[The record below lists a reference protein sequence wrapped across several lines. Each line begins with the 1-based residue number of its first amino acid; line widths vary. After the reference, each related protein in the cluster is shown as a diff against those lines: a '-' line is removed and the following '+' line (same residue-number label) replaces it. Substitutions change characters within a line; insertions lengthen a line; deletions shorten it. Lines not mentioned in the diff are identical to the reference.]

1 MDSCEFLAA
10 SAPIAAVVVFLVLVM
25 SSMITYF
32 LLFRKNKRVEYP
44 HLARVQTVR
53 LEGEHE
59 EVTAILANFNFDAP
73 LTSEMVGEAIEV
85 FNYQR
90 TLSPADTS
98 MLLITIVGS
107 VTAQEFAQEWR
118 KVGATDEVL
127 QAYLSQMQSADVVS
141 APDGRTAEPET
152 ASLLVV

>member
-10 SAPIAAVVVFLVLVM
+10 SVPIAAVVVFLVLVM

-44 HLARVQTVR
+44 HLARV
-53 LEGEHE
+53 L
-59 EVTAILANFNFDAP
+59 
-73 LTSEMVGEAIEV
+73 
-85 FNYQR
+85 
-90 TLSPADTS
+90 
-98 MLLITIVGS
+98 GS

-118 KVGATDEVL
+118 KIGATDEVL

-152 ASLLVV
+152 VSLLAV